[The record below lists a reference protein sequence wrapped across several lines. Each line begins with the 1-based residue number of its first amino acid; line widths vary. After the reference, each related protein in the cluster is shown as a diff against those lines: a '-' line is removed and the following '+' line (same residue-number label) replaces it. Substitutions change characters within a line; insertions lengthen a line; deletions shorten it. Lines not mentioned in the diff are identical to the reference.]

1 MAKKDESIQDLVDR
15 MVGSGAANSGVSVL
29 ARDMRKAI
37 DREGLARNVLILDGD
52 FKKRYDEFVKAVKEA
67 DGKTVEFRGD
77 TYTKASAQKIINT
90 VEGQGESSERMKY
103 REMGEKNR
111 DLMGKLFA
119 DLPDTVQL
127 GHRDLSIQIGHM
139 SLLLK
144 ADAFGPNDPRRPALR
159 ALMVVAQQIDQIT
172 EQTEMSLDEFVEL
185 QRDLLNSDYD
195 VGAIAQIAVDAFTG
209 VDGEVVFTMENEKL
223 NQLKGHLAKQLGKTF
238 AAVVRGDMRSFERL
252 FSGYDISNLRG
263 SPNIK
268 ELLGN
273 QIRDILDPKT
283 KKHKPGKISTKGD
296 KKAKG
301 AAGGQKAKLKSAAL
315 QKYTLPQKAK
325 RKKQRGAMESPIKLI
340 ALINAKLPETVAKN
354 MGAPRL
360 ENRTGRF
367 ASSPR
372 IVDVT
377 TTKGGFP
384 SFGYTYE
391 KSPYSVFES
400 TSGSRFASTDRD
412 PRDLIQ
418 LSIREIAT
426 QFSIGRFY
434 TRRV

>member
-1 MAKKDESIQDLVDR
+1 MASKLESPDELIDR
-15 MVGSGAANSGVSVL
+15 MAAGSPVR
-29 ARDMRKAI
+29 ARKMRDAI
-37 DREGLARNVLILDGD
+37 DREGVAKNILVLDGEY
-52 FKKRYDEFVKAVKEA
+52 KKRYDAFVAAVEAADKEA
-67 DGKTVEFRGD
+67 KVTFQGD
-77 TYTKASAQKIINT
+77 TFTKASAQKIINT
-90 VEGQGESSERMKY
+90 VEGQGEASERLKY
-103 REMGEKNR
+103 REMGESDR
-111 DLMGKLFA
+111 DLMGKLFS
-119 DLPDTVQL
+119 DLQGIVQA
-127 GHRDLSIQIGHM
+127 GHRDISILLGQM
-139 SLLLK
+139 ALLLK
-144 ADAFGPNDPRRPALR
+144 KLPQDDPRRPALR
-159 ALMVVAQQIDQIT
+159 ALFLITKQIDAVT
-172 EQTEMSLDEFVEL
+172 EDTELSLEEL
-185 QRDLLNSDYD
+185 IEKNKELIESDYD
-195 VGAIAQIAVDAFTG
+195 ITADVDITVNAIKGI
-209 VDGEVVFTMENEKL
+209 DGEVTFILENLVGNQEKGRKYSARVGKVFQK
-223 NQLKGHLAKQLGKTF
+223 
-238 AAVVRGDMRSFERL
+238 VVQSDTRSFEKL
-252 FSGYDISNLRG
+252 FSGYDISKLRG
-263 SPNIK
+263 SPNIQ
-268 ELLGN
+268 ELIGS
-273 QIRDILDPKT
+273 QIRDILDPKVVGFTPGTVSPGSKT
-283 KKHKPGKISTKGD
+283 KRVKN
-296 KKAKG
+296 KATSASG
-301 AAGGQKAKLKSAAL
+301 SALKSASL
-315 QKYTLPQKAK
+315 KKHTLRKRAK

-372 IVDVT
+372 VVDVT

>member
-1 MAKKDESIQDLVDR
+1 MAKKDESIQDLVSL
-15 MVGSGAANSGVSVL
+15 MVGKGGSNTGVSVL
-29 ARDMRKAI
+29 ARDMRKAF
-37 DREGLARNVLILDGD
+37 DREGLARNVLILDGEY
-52 FKKRYDEFVKAVKEA
+52 KKRYDEFVKAVEKA
-67 DGKTVEFRGD
+67 DGNRVEFRGD

-111 DLMGKLFA
+111 DLMGKLFK

-159 ALMVVAQQIDQIT
+159 ALMVVAQQIDKIT

-268 ELLGN
+268 ELLGS
-273 QIRDILDPKT
+273 QLRDILDPKT
-283 KKHKPGKISTKGD
+283 KHKPGKISTKGN
-296 KKAKG
+296 KRAKG
-301 AAGGQKAKLKSAAL
+301 AAGAKKTKLKSAAL
-315 QKYTLPQKAK
+315 QKYTLPQRAK
-325 RKKQRGAMESPIKLI
+325 RKKQRGAMQSPIKLM

-372 IVDVT
+372 VVDVT

-400 TSGSRFASTDRD
+400 TSGSRFASTQRD